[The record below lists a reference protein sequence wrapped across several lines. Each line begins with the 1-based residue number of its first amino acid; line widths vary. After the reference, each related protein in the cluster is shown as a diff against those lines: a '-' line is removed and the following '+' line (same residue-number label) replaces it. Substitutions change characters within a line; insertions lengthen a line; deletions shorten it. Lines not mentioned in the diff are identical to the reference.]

1 MRIADQGY
9 LLARRSV
16 RLKVMTKLVAPLLDT
31 LAEIADDER
40 DILLDTFRVWMEN
53 NDPCAPPDSVSA
65 SPRRSAIGCIGF
77 RNAQV
82 PAATVRRRRAV
93 LAFEVQR
100 RLM

>member
-1 MRIADQGY
+1 VTERPVRIADQGY

-53 NDPCAPPDSVSA
+53 NGSVRTAGDLLFLPAQEGRLSAASDSGTHRCL
-65 SPRRSAIGCIGF
+65 PR
-77 RNAQV
+77 
-82 PAATVRRRRAV
+82 P
-93 LAFEVQR
+93 
-100 RLM
+100 